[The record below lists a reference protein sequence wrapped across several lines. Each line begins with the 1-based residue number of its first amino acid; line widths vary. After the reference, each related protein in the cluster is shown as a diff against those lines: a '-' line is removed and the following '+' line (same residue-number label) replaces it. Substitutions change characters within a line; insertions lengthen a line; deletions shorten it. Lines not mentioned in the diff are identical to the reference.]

1 MQPNIYDNILYSL
14 ANNNLWEGFLAWF
27 LQFSQMDPAQ
37 IGWYFFWHGG
47 WVLFVLMFMW
57 RSYKD
62 IFLENQSGRFQS
74 KWKWRFLA
82 IDIPKNNEQTPKAV
96 ENIFAALAGV
106 FTSSNLVDK
115 YWNGKV
121 TESFSFEL
129 VSIEGHTRFFIRT
142 PAHFLDFI
150 QAALYSQYP
159 DAEITEVDDYTNYD
173 SEDVDPK
180 TGQPIPFSKL
190 HFPNKLYNMWGA
202 EFVLTRKYPFPIKTY
217 EEFEHRLSQAFL
229 DPMSNLLENMSRLGP
244 GEQTWIQVIVQPQGA
259 PYWKSETVKKVLT
272 ELKKEV
278 YKAPESFNP
287 ADIINKPLGGALDWG
302 MGLVG
307 HAIGLEL
314 GAVADKKKE
323 EDQWKMFK
331 MSPGERT
338 VLEMVEKKLS
348 KHQFKVKYR
357 MIYLAKKEVFAKGR
371 GVTGITGA
379 INQFNTTNA
388 NGFKPGSYT
397 KTAADYFFVNH
408 RIAEKQNR
416 ILRWFSKRH
425 AWYGE
430 SNVNEKITYLNP
442 EELATIWHFPVMT
455 VKATEVGMIQSK
467 KAAPPTRLPYEQR
480 VGPAKREDRSVYSRP
495 IAPAAPVSPDQM
507 FAPPPVMPAYQSPIE
522 EPSYEPATGVPPLAP
537 PLPDMAMPS
546 SLPAEPAYRPPSQY
560 PPSQPA
566 YAPPDNSGPGTVPSR
581 KGAPP
586 PNLPFA

>member
-1 MQPNIYDNILYSL
+1 MQPNGFDNIANSV
-14 ANNNLWEGFLAWF
+14 ANNDLWVSFLMW
-27 LQFSQMDPAQ
+27 LNQVGGMSPVE
-37 IGWYFFWHGG
+37 IGIYIFWHGG
-47 WVLFVLMFMW
+47 WVLLVIGFMY
-57 RSYKD
+57 RFYKD
-62 IFLENQSGRFQS
+62 IFIEEQSGRFQS

-96 ENIFAALAGV
+96 ENIFTALAGV
-106 FTSSNLVDK
+106 YTSSNLVDK
-115 YWNGKV
+115 WWSGKV
-121 TESFSFEL
+121 TESFSFEI

-150 QAALYSQYP
+150 QAAVYSQYP
-159 DAEITEVDDYTNYD
+159 DAEITEVDDYTGYD
-173 SEDVDPK
+173 SEDVDSK
-180 TGQPIPFSKL
+180 TGEPIPFNKL
-190 HFPNKLYNMWGA
+190 HFPNKIYNLWGA
-202 EFVLTRKYPFPIKTY
+202 EFVLTKKYPFPIKSY
-217 EEFEHRLSQAFL
+217 EEFEHSMTQTFL

-259 PYWKSETVKKVLT
+259 PYWKSETVNKVLAD
-272 ELKKEV
+272 LKKEV
-278 YKAPESFNP
+278 YKAPEKFNP
-287 ADIINKPLGGALDWG
+287 ADIINAPATGAMDWG

-307 HAIGLEL
+307 HALGMEL
-314 GAVADKKKE
+314 GASADKKKE

-338 VLEMVEKKLS
+338 TLEMVEKKLA

-357 MIYLAKKEVFAKGR
+357 MVYLAKKDVFAKGR

-379 INQFNTTNA
+379 INQFNSTTN

-408 RIAEKQNR
+408 RIAIKQNR

-430 SNVNEKITYLNP
+430 SNVDEKITYLNP

-455 VKATEVGMIQSK
+455 VKAAEVGMIQSK

-480 VGPAKREDRSVYSRP
+480 VGPAKKEERP
-495 IAPAAPVSPDQM
+495 AYNRPVSPTMPFSPDQIFAPPAPAAY
-507 FAPPPVMPAYQSPIE
+507 PPTP
-522 EPSYEPATGVPPLAP
+522 EPYYEPAPGVAPVAP
-537 PLPDMAMPS
+537 PLPDLTTPYAP
-546 SLPAEPAYRPPSQY
+546 PVEPAYPPQPQY
-560 PPSQPA
+560 PPVQPA
-566 YAPPDNSGPGTVPSR
+566 YAPPPEDFGAGSTGSR